1 MRRERTRVSLAR
13 SRGLSTGSRTLRV
26 RTQSGLATAAAAK
39 ASFFRGLRTRRLSAL
54 LCLCCSSGLPSRTV
68 DIDPGRCAQRIAYIY
83 KAERP
88 INGSKLRVIWG
99 KVTRSHGNSG
109 VVRSVFRRNLPPKSF
124 GSTVRIMLYPSNV

>member
-1 MRRERTRVSLAR
+1 MAGTRLYVKGRVQGFKRGKRNQRPNTSLIQVDGVSN
-13 SRGLSTGSRTLRV
+13 
-26 RTQSGLATAAAAK
+26 K
-39 ASFFRGLRTRRLSAL
+39 EE
-54 LCLCCSSGLPSRTV
+54 
-68 DIDPGRCAQRIAYIY
+68 AQWYLGKRIAYIY